1 MYFVIHKPCAK
12 LGSLSIITELL
23 SIINMV
29 RVKFRLNSFRVKLIL
44 YLKITF
50 IDIISDTD
58 VASFNRLIY
67 RNDI

>member
-23 SIINMV
+23 SMINMV
-29 RVKFRLNSFRVKLIL
+29 RIKFRLNSFEVKLI

-50 IDIISDTD
+50 INIISDTD
-58 VASFNRLIY
+58 VASFYRLIY
-67 RNDI
+67 INDI